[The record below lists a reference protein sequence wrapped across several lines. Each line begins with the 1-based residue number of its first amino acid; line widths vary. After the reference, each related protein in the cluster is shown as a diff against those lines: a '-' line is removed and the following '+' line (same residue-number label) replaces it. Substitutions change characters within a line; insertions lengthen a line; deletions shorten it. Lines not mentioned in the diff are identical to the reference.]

1 MATCVIAA
9 DTLNEGYQSME
20 VWYGG
25 RARIRG
31 RREERGRSVGEIRAK
46 KKVVEIE
53 EKRMSHK
60 KRTHLRGTSSW
71 EAFQQPE

>member
-20 VWYGG
+20 VWHGG
-25 RARIRG
+25 RARISG

-46 KKVVEIE
+46 NKVLEVE

-60 KRTHLRGTSSW
+60 KGAHLRGTSSW
-71 EAFQQPE
+71 AAF

>member
-46 KKVVEIE
+46 KK
-53 EKRMSHK
+53 
-60 KRTHLRGTSSW
+60 
-71 EAFQQPE
+71 